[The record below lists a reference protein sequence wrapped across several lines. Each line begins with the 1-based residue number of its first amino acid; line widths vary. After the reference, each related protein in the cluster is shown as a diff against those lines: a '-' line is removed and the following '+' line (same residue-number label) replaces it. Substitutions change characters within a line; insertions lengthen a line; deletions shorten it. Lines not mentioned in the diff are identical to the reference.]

1 MQSIE
6 KVENIKQLA
15 LLAKEIW
22 FEYWPGILSNE
33 QIEYMVEKFQS
44 QKAIQN
50 QIDNE
55 NYTYYFI
62 NVNNENAGYFG
73 VSDKKEYLFLSK
85 IYIKKSYRHKGIG
98 TKAFNEIIKI
108 AKSINLN
115 KIRLTV
121 NKHNINSI
129 NAYNKWGFKTIDS
142 VVENIG
148 NGFVMDDYIME
159 YQI

>member
-15 LLAKEIW
+15 SLAKEIR
-22 FEYWPGILSNE
+22 FEYWPGTLSNE
-33 QIEYMVEKFQS
+33 QIEYMVKKFQS
-44 QKAIQN
+44 QNAIQN

-98 TKAFNEIIKI
+98 TKTFNEIIKI

>member
-15 LLAKEIW
+15 SLAKEIW
-22 FEYWPGILSNE
+22 FEYWPGTLSNE
-33 QIEYMVEKFQS
+33 QIEYMVKKFQS

-85 IYIKKSYRHKGIG
+85 IYIKKCYRHKGIG
-98 TKAFNEIIKI
+98 TKTFNEII
-108 AKSINLN
+108 
-115 KIRLTV
+115 
-121 NKHNINSI
+121 
-129 NAYNKWGFKTIDS
+129 
-142 VVENIG
+142 
-148 NGFVMDDYIME
+148 
-159 YQI
+159 

>member
-15 LLAKEIW
+15 SLAKEIW
-22 FEYWPGILSNE
+22 FEYWPGTLSNE
-33 QIEYMVEKFQS
+33 QIEYMVKKFQS

-98 TKAFNEIIKI
+98 TKVFNEIIKI
-108 AKSINLN
+108 TKSINLN